1 MSAGFTGQAISVA
14 FDRRYG
20 ALKRIGASGVPPW
33 TIIFGKVVAV
43 IAVCC
48 FQALILGIT
57 AGILGWRPTF
67 IGFGLAAIVF
77 VIGVAAF
84 TALGL
89 LVGGTLNSELVLA
102 LANLL
107 WFIMVAAASYAL
119 IRSGDAIPHWLLAVP
134 SVALADAVSQA
145 FLGHLPLLNLGILVV
160 WCAGGAAAA
169 TRLFKF
175 TS

>member
-1 MSAGFTGQAISVA
+1 
-14 FDRRYG
+14 
-20 ALKRIGASGVPPW
+20 
-33 TIIFGKVVAV
+33 
-43 IAVCC
+43 VCC

-134 SVALADAVSQA
+134 SVALADAMSQA

>member
-1 MSAGFTGQAISVA
+1 MHNTFPAGTFTPDTRRASAVGMVLSQASIESRLFLRHGEQQLLSIVIPLGMLIGLSTLPLLDSENPVNLVFPLTLGVSIMSAGFTGQAISVA

-67 IGFGLAAIVF
+67 IGFGLAAIV
-77 VIGVAAF
+77 VCDRRCGVYR
-84 TALGL
+84 TG
-89 LVGGTLNSELVLA
+89 
-102 LANLL
+102 
-107 WFIMVAAASYAL
+107 
-119 IRSGDAIPHWLLAVP
+119 P
-134 SVALADAVSQA
+134 
-145 FLGHLPLLNLGILVV
+145 
-160 WCAGGAAAA
+160 AGG
-169 TRLFKF
+169 RN
-175 TS
+175 S